1 MDKQI
6 ILKFLKENKSILAER
21 YDVVKIGLFGSYAAE
36 NQTESS
42 DIDIIVSMPSDFDKY
57 YDLKDFLE
65 TNLKHKIDLGLE
77 KNMRDLIK
85 KNIEKEIIYV

>member
-6 ILKFLKENKSILAER
+6 ILNFLKENKPILTER
-21 YDVVKIGLFGSYAAE
+21 YEVVKIGLFGSYAAE
-36 NQTESS
+36 NQTEFS
-42 DIDIIVSMPSDFDKY
+42 DIDIIVSMPSDFDKF

-85 KNIEKEIIYV
+85 KSIEKEIIYV

>member
-6 ILKFLKENKSILAER
+6 ILNFLKENKPILTEK

-36 NQTESS
+36 NQTEIS
-42 DIDIIVSMPSDFDKY
+42 DIDIIVSMPSDFDKF

-85 KNIEKEIIYV
+85 KSIEKEIIYV